1 MWCGLCVCVLVT
13 TVSFY
18 NDELIEVLFG
28 IWTWV
33 VVGPRNHILCGD
45 LDLPRGRSIFFGG
58 GGCSCQFVVNY
69 RACLVCNR
77 YSQRYLV
84 DGNGDAYFYVCCYS
98 YSCMYVQDKYSLLTY
113 LWSALLLWYA
123 AGSM

>member
-1 MWCGLCVCVLVT
+1 MYVCLPVRHNRELCKNVSTDVGAVWDMDLGGSRAKEPYIMW
-13 TVSFY
+13 
-18 NDELIEVLFG
+18 
-28 IWTWV
+28 
-33 VVGPRNHILCGD
+33 GPGS
-45 LDLPRGRSIFFGG
+45 PQGKEQIFWGV

-98 YSCMYVQDKYSLLTY
+98 CMYAQDKCSLLTY